1 MKIAIG
7 SDHAGFDLKSRLLAW
22 LKENKF
28 EFKDFGTFSD
38 VSVDYPDYAHM
49 VAKAVEAG
57 EYERGIL
64 ICGTGLGVS
73 ITANKHQS
81 IRAALCWQE
90 EIARLS
96 RTHNDA
102 NIICFPGRFIESEAA
117 VKMLKI
123 FFETDFEGGRH
134 GRRVNKIPCC

>member
-7 SDHAGFDLKSRLLAW
+7 SDHAGFEMKLQLLTW
-22 LKENKF
+22 LKENNL
-28 EFKDFGTFSD
+28 EYHDFGTYSD
-38 VSVDYPDYAHM
+38 ESVDYPDYAH
-49 VAKAVEAG
+49 VVSSAVENG

-64 ICGTGLGVS
+64 ICGTGLGMS
-73 ITANKHQS
+73 ITANKHQG

-102 NIICFPGRFIESEAA
+102 NVLCLPGRFMKSEEA
-117 VKMLKI
+117 VKLLKV
-123 FFETDFEGGRH
+123 FLETGFEGGRH
-134 GRRVNKIPCC
+134 ERRVGKIPVY

>member
-7 SDHAGFDLKSRLLAW
+7 SDHAGFEMKSKLLLW
-22 LKENKF
+22 LKENNL
-28 EFKDFGTFSD
+28 EYYDFGTFSEA
-38 VSVDYPDYAHM
+38 SVDYPDYAHA
-49 VAKAVEAG
+49 VSNAVESG

-64 ICGTGLGVS
+64 ICGTGLGMS
-73 ITANKHQS
+73 ISANKHQG

-102 NIICFPGRFIESEAA
+102 NILCLPGRFMEGEQA
-117 VKMLKI
+117 VKLVKI
-123 FFETDFEGGRH
+123 FLETGFEGGRH
-134 GRRVNKIPCC
+134 ERRIKKIPVD

>member
-7 SDHAGFDLKSRLLAW
+7 SDHAGFEMKSKLLLW
-22 LKENKF
+22 LKENNL
-28 EFKDFGTFSD
+28 EYHDFGTSSHK
-38 VSVDYPDYAHM
+38 SVDYPDYAHA
-49 VAKAVEAG
+49 VSNAVESG

-64 ICGTGLGVS
+64 ICGTGLGMS
-73 ITANKHQS
+73 ITANKHQG

-102 NIICFPGRFIESEAA
+102 NILCLPGRFMKSEEAL
-117 VKMLKI
+117 KLLKI
-123 FFETDFEGGRH
+123 FLETNFEGGRH
-134 GRRVNKIPCC
+134 ERRVGKIPVH

>member
-7 SDHAGFDLKSRLLAW
+7 SDHAGFEMKSKLLLW
-22 LKENKF
+22 LKENNL
-28 EFKDFGTFSD
+28 EYHDFGTSSHE
-38 VSVDYPDYAHM
+38 SVDYPDYAHA
-49 VAKAVEAG
+49 VSNAVESG

-64 ICGTGLGVS
+64 ICGTGLGMS
-73 ITANKHQS
+73 ITANKHQG

-102 NIICFPGRFIESEAA
+102 NILCLPGRFMKSEEAL
-117 VKMLKI
+117 KLLKI
-123 FFETDFEGGRH
+123 FLETNFEGGRH
-134 GRRVNKIPCC
+134 ERRVGKIPVH